1 MIIAIEGMDGVGKTT
16 VAKSIEKEL
25 NFKYVKEPLK
35 EIFEIDD
42 TQIEK
47 ISKKIFSSNNEKLIS
62 WYLALGDVYALE
74 NYKNNNVI
82 LDRHILLN
90 YYWNG
95 NKQSEEIFNTQI
107 KMFGKPDLTIIL
119 YASPKVRMKRISSR
133 NPNDSDLKNENMMK
147 NGYDKLL
154 KFVKKYNYNYTLV
167 NTDNLSIQEVIAEC
181 LKIIKENEIQ

>member
-1 MIIAIEGMDGVGKTT
+1 M
-16 VAKSIEKEL
+16 
-25 NFKYVKEPLK
+25 
-35 EIFEIDD
+35 
-42 TQIEK
+42 
-47 ISKKIFSSNNEKLIS
+47 
-62 WYLALGDVYALE
+62 
-74 NYKNNNVI
+74 
-82 LDRHILLN
+82 
-90 YYWNG
+90 
-95 NKQSEEIFNTQI
+95 KQSEEIFNTQI

-119 YASPKVRMKRISSR
+119 YASPEVRMKRISSR